1 MQIDHNEISQI
12 MREVAADKIIPRF
25 QKLADGEIRTKSGPE
40 DLVTIAD
47 EEAEVEITKR
57 LQAAYPGCYV
67 LGEESVAQGTVSRD
81 ILKTS
86 NTLIFIV
93 DPVDGTRNFAH
104 GVPRYG
110 SIVAAVYNGE
120 CIGGWIYQIPLD
132 RIFHAEKGKGVMID
146 GVPFTPA
153 AQPAPDADFS
163 VMRAFISTM
172 FVPSAYRPM
181 VEEKAKML
189 ASADTYMCCAWE
201 YPALLEGEA
210 VFSLYTRIEPWDHLA
225 GALLLTEAGFHVRKW
240 DGSPYQG
247 DDLKGGVVN
256 APSPQLWDRVYEAFL
271 KDALT
276 P

>member
-172 FVPSAYRPM
+172 FVPSAYGQWWKKKPKCWLRLILTCAVLGNIRPCWRG
-181 VEEKAKML
+181 KPFSL
-189 ASADTYMCCAWE
+189 ST
-201 YPALLEGEA
+201 PALNPGTIWRA
-210 VFSLYTRIEPWDHLA
+210 LYCSRKRVSMCGNGMAALIRGMTLKAGWLTRRHRSC
-225 GALLLTEAGFHVRKW
+225 GTGCMKR
-240 DGSPYQG
+240 S
-247 DDLKGGVVN
+247 
-256 APSPQLWDRVYEAFL
+256 
-271 KDALT
+271 
-276 P
+276 